1 MKKGKTININQYD
14 SLKTF
19 YGTVDSKELKSI
31 YINIQT
37 WVTPLEDKDSW
48 SNVVNTLTRSIK
60 HSVFSSLDWEL
71 FKENFIVDLDLR
83 TSGIRK
89 DKKSFMN
96 LEINLYTNTSLDF
109 KSNEIKESVKKIIK
123 KIYRENIINNRH
135 FNFSSS
141 KNSETYQTI

>member
-1 MKKGKTININQYD
+1 MKKGKTISINHYD

-48 SNVVNTLTRSIK
+48 TNVVNTLTRSIK
-60 HSVFSSLDWEL
+60 HSVFSSLDKQL
-71 FKENFIVDLDLR
+71 FRENFIVDLDLR

-96 LEINLYTNTSLDF
+96 LEVNLYTNSSLDF
-109 KSNEIKESVKKIIK
+109 KSNEIKESVKNIIK

-135 FNFSSS
+135 FNFSLS

>member
-60 HSVFSSLDWEL
+60 HSVFSSLDREL

>member
-60 HSVFSSLDWEL
+60 HSVFSSLDREL

-96 LEINLYTNTSLDF
+96 LEINLYTNTSSDF

>member
-37 WVTPLEDKDSW
+37 WVTPIEDKDSW

-60 HSVFSSLDWEL
+60 HSVFSSLDREL

-96 LEINLYTNTSLDF
+96 LEINLYTNISLDF

-123 KIYRENIINNRH
+123 KIYRENIINNRD

>member
-60 HSVFSSLDWEL
+60 HSVFSSLDREL

-96 LEINLYTNTSLDF
+96 LEINLYTNTSSDF

-135 FNFSSS
+135 FNFSCS

>member
-14 SLKTF
+14 SIKTF

-37 WVTPLEDKDSW
+37 WVNPLENKDSW
-48 SNVVNTLTRSIK
+48 SNVVNTLNRSIK
-60 HSVFSSLDWEL
+60 HSIFSSLDREL

-96 LEINLYTNTSLDF
+96 LEINLYTNCLLDF
-109 KSNEIKESVKKIIK
+109 KSNEIRDSVIKIIK

-141 KNSETYQTI
+141 KNSEMYQTI

>member
-37 WVTPLEDKDSW
+37 WVTPLEDKENW
-48 SNVVNTLTRSIK
+48 NNVVNTLTRSIK
-60 HSVFSSLDWEL
+60 HSVFGSLDREL

-96 LEINLYTNTSLDF
+96 LEINIFTTTPQDF

-123 KIYRENIINNRH
+123 KIYRENIVNNRH

-141 KNSETYQTI
+141 KNSEIYQTI

>member
-37 WVTPLEDKDSW
+37 WVAPLEDKDSW

-60 HSVFSSLDWEL
+60 HSVFSSLDREL

-135 FNFSSS
+135 FNFSCS

>member
-1 MKKGKTININQYD
+1 MKKGKTISINQYD

-48 SNVVNTLTRSIK
+48 TNVVNTLTRSIK
-60 HSVFSSLDWEL
+60 HSVFSSLDKEL
-71 FKENFIVDLDLR
+71 FRENFIVDLDLR

-89 DKKSFMN
+89 YKKSFMN
-96 LEINLYTNTSLDF
+96 LEINLYTNSPLDF
-109 KSNEIKESVKKIIK
+109 KSNEIKECVKKIIK

-135 FNFSSS
+135 FNFSLS

>member
-1 MKKGKTININQYD
+1 MKKGKTISINQYD

-48 SNVVNTLTRSIK
+48 TNVVNTLTRSIK
-60 HSVFSSLDWEL
+60 HSVFSSLDKQL
-71 FKENFIVDLDLR
+71 FRENFIVDLDLR

-96 LEINLYTNTSLDF
+96 LEVNLYSNSSLDF
-109 KSNEIKESVKKIIK
+109 KSNEIKESVKNIIK

-135 FNFSSS
+135 FNFSLS

>member
-1 MKKGKTININQYD
+1 MKKGKTICINHYD

-48 SNVVNTLTRSIK
+48 TNVVNTLTRSIK
-60 HSVFSSLDWEL
+60 HSVFSSLNKEL
-71 FKENFIVDLDLR
+71 FRENFIVDLDLR

-96 LEINLYTNTSLDF
+96 LEINLYTNSSLDF

-123 KIYRENIINNRH
+123 KIYRDNIINNRN
-135 FNFSSS
+135 FNFSLS

>member
-1 MKKGKTININQYD
+1 MKKGKTISINQYD

-48 SNVVNTLTRSIK
+48 TNVVNTLTRSIK
-60 HSVFSSLDWEL
+60 HSVFSSLDKQL
-71 FKENFIVDLDLR
+71 FRENFIVDLDLR

-96 LEINLYTNTSLDF
+96 LEVNLYTNSSLDF
-109 KSNEIKESVKKIIK
+109 KSNEIKESVKNIIK

-135 FNFSSS
+135 FNFSLS

>member
-37 WVTPLEDKDSW
+37 WVNPTEDKENW
-48 SNVVNTLTRSIK
+48 NPTVNSFTRSIK
-60 HSVFSSLDWEL
+60 HSVLHSIDQNI

-83 TSGIRK
+83 TSGIK
-89 DKKSFMN
+89 TGKKSFMN
-96 LEINLYTNTSLDF
+96 LEINLFLSKELDF
-109 KSNEIKESVKKIIK
+109 KSNEIKESVRKMIK
-123 KIYRENIINNRH
+123 KIYRENILNNNN
-135 FNFSSS
+135 FNFSSTKS
-141 KNSETYQTI
+141 SEILQTT

>member
-1 MKKGKTININQYD
+1 MKKGKTISINQYD

-48 SNVVNTLTRSIK
+48 TNIVNTLTRSIK
-60 HSVFSSLDWEL
+60 HSVFSSLDKQL
-71 FKENFIVDLDLR
+71 FRENFIVDLDLR

-96 LEINLYTNTSLDF
+96 LEVNLYTNSSLDF
-109 KSNEIKESVKKIIK
+109 KSNEIKESVKNIIK

-135 FNFSSS
+135 FNFSLS

>member
-60 HSVFSSLDWEL
+60 HSVFSSLDREL

-135 FNFSSS
+135 FNFSCS

>member
-1 MKKGKTININQYD
+1 MKKGKTISINQYD

-48 SNVVNTLTRSIK
+48 TNVVNTLTRSIK
-60 HSVFSSLDWEL
+60 HSVFSSLDKEL
-71 FKENFIVDLDLR
+71 FRENFIVDLDLR

-96 LEINLYTNTSLDF
+96 LEINLYTNSPLDF

-135 FNFSSS
+135 FNFSLS

>member
-1 MKKGKTININQYD
+1 MKKGKTISINQYD

-48 SNVVNTLTRSIK
+48 TNVVNTLTRSIK
-60 HSVFSSLDWEL
+60 HSVFSSLDKQL
-71 FKENFIVDLDLR
+71 FRENFIVDLDLR

-89 DKKSFMN
+89 DKKSFIN
-96 LEINLYTNTSLDF
+96 LEVNLYTNSSLDF
-109 KSNEIKESVKKIIK
+109 KSNEIKESVKNIIK

-135 FNFSSS
+135 FNFSLS

>member
-37 WVTPLEDKDSW
+37 WVTPIEDKDSW

-60 HSVFSSLDWEL
+60 HSVFSSLDREL

-96 LEINLYTNTSLDF
+96 LEINLYTNISLDF

>member
-1 MKKGKTININQYD
+1 MKKGKTISINQYD

-60 HSVFSSLDWEL
+60 HSVFSSLDREL